1 MQLREEYCVESESVP
16 EPNAKASASHVA
28 ELDVEEPQR
37 PAQQTAPAVSSHHHH
52 VAPPPPPPPRDVR
65 PDSPVDVPP
74 PPPRPRDVRPPPPP
88 PRVVLPQE
96 VPQRLVASRVVLPQE
111 VKVLETALRKDSQK
125 RKEAFIASY
134 VLHCHGLES
143 PKLGIHQLEWGDAFT
158 RLARFINEH
167 SGMGRVDENEVQCSF
182 NGLRLMVQAEVH
194 QQQFE

>member
-52 VAPPPPPPPRDVR
+52 VPPPPPPPRDVR

-74 PPPRPRDVRPPPPP
+74 PPPRPRDVRPPPP

>member
-1 MQLREEYCVESESVP
+1 MHLREEYCVESESVP

-37 PAQQTAPAVSSHHHH
+37 PAQQTAPAV
-52 VAPPPPPPPRDVR
+52 P
-65 PDSPVDVPP
+65 
-74 PPPRPRDVRPPPPP
+74 PPPPP

-111 VKVLETALRKDSQK
+111 VKVLESALRKDCQR

-182 NGLRLMVQAEVH
+182 NGLRLIVQAEVH

>member
-52 VAPPPPPPPRDVR
+52 VPPPPPPPRDVR

>member
-37 PAQQTAPAVSSHHHH
+37 PAQQTAPAV
-52 VAPPPPPPPRDVR
+52 PPRR
-65 PDSPVDVPP
+65 PTVPP
-74 PPPRPRDVRPPPPP
+74 PPPRPRDVRPPPPPP